1 LTDIDKIDWESIHQ
15 NNFSKSDDFDRGR
28 RYQAEFL
35 VKNEVPISH
44 IESLNVYNDKAKE
57 YVEKILKEYNLEIRV
72 NNNKIY
78 YF

>member
-1 LTDIDKIDWESIHQ
+1 MIGKVYIKII
-15 NNFSKSDDFDRGR
+15 FSKSDDFDRGR

-35 VKNEVPISH
+35 VKNEVPISQ
-44 IESLNVYNDKAKE
+44 IESLNVYNKKAKE